1 MSIVRRKLEG
11 VTCFDPSKVYEGYTL
26 LTPMGSTDAWLIN
39 MEGEIVHH
47 WRLPYLP
54 GMHGVFLENGNLLY
68 AGQTKAVDPTLKQVG
83 FIVLG
88 GRGGEMLEVD
98 WDNNLVWKWED
109 HYQNHTFARLRNGNT
124 MLLRWV
130 RVPNEVAEE
139 IEGGLVGSDVIESGE
154 RVMWADGFREITP
167 DGQVVWEWLP
177 WEHVDIKDFP
187 ICPLCT
193 RLEWTHGNT
202 VFEMPDGDILTS
214 FRSQSSVF
222 IIDKKTGDVKWMWGR
237 GEITHQ
243 HDPSFLDS
251 GNVLI
256 FDNGNHRQD
265 GSGMSYSRV
274 IEVNPKTDKIEWEYK
289 DDPPGDFYTSIMGS
303 CQRLPNGNT
312 LISETDMSRIFEVTR
327 EGEIVWE
334 YVSPF
339 YNDCYH
345 DSFGR
350 ICQLFKPRRYSP
362 DFPGFKAKDLNPEN
376 YAVLNHLYGPDAWR
390 NK

>member
-1 MSIVRRKLEG
+1 MSIVRRKLRG
-11 VTCFDPSKVYEGYTL
+11 VTCYNRKKAYEGYTL

-39 MEGEIVHH
+39 MEGEIVRH

-54 GMHGVFLENGNLLY
+54 GMHGTFLENGNLLY
-68 AGQTKAVDPTLKQVG
+68 AGQTKALDPALKQVG

-88 GRGGEMLEVD
+88 GRGGDMLEVD
-98 WDNNLVWKWED
+98 WNNNLVWKWED
-109 HYQNHTFARLRNGNT
+109 HYQNHTFWRMRNGNT

-130 RVPNEVAEE
+130 RVPNEIVAQ
-139 IEGGLVGSDVIESGE
+139 IEGGLAGSDVTESGE
-154 RVMWADGFREITP
+154 VVMWADGFHEITP
-167 DGQVVWEWLP
+167 DGEIVWEWLP

-202 VFEMPDGDILTS
+202 VRELPNGDILTS
-214 FRSQSSVF
+214 FRSQSSIF
-222 IIDKKTGDVKWMWGR
+222 IIDKKTGKVKWMWGR

-243 HDPSFLDS
+243 HDPSYLDN
-251 GNVLI
+251 GNILV

-265 GSGMSYSRV
+265 GSGISYSRV
-274 IEVNPKTDKIEWEYK
+274 VEVDPKTNEIVWQYK
-289 DDPPGDFYTSIMGS
+289 DNPPGDFYTSIMG
-303 CQRLPNGNT
+303 CAQRLPNGNT
-312 LISETDMSRIFEVTR
+312 VIGETDMGRVFEVTP

-334 YVSPF
+334 YISPF

-350 ICQLFKPRRYSP
+350 ISQLFKAYRYAP
-362 DFPGFKAKDLNPEN
+362 DFPGLKDKDLNTKNCEVFN
-376 YAVLNHLYGPDAWR
+376 RIYGPDAWGKR
-390 NK
+390 

>member
-11 VTCFDPSKVYEGYTL
+11 VTYYDPAKAFNGYTL

-39 MEGEIVHH
+39 IEGEIVHH

-54 GMHGVFLENGNLLY
+54 GMHGTFLENGNFLY
-68 AGQTKAVDPTLKQVG
+68 AGQTKALDPALKQVG

-109 HYQNHTFARLRNGNT
+109 HYQNHTFARLKNGNT

-130 RVPNEVAEE
+130 RVPNEVVDE
-139 IEGGLVGSDVIESGE
+139 IEGGLAGSDVLESGE
-154 RVMWADGFREITP
+154 KVMWADGFHEVAP
-167 DGQVVWEWLP
+167 DGRIVWEWLP
-177 WEHVDIKDFP
+177 WEHVNIKDFS

-193 RLEWTHGNT
+193 RREWTHGNT
-202 VFEMPDGDILTS
+202 VFEMPNGDILTS
-214 FRSQSSVF
+214 FRSQSSIF
-222 IIDKKTGDVKWMWGR
+222 TIDKKTGKIKWMWGR

-243 HDPSFLDS
+243 HDPSLVDN
-251 GNVLI
+251 GNILV

-265 GSGMSYSRV
+265 GSGVSYSRV
-274 IEVNPKTDKIEWEYK
+274 VEVNPRTNKIEWEYK
-289 DDPPGDFYTSIMGS
+289 DDPPGDFYTSIMGA

-327 EGEIVWE
+327 DGEIVWE
-334 YVSPF
+334 YISPF

-345 DSFGR
+345 DTFGR
-350 ICQLFKPRRYSP
+350 ICQLFKAYRYSP
-362 DFPGFKAKDLNPEN
+362 DFPGFKGKDLNPKN
-376 YAVLNHLYGPDAWR
+376 YAVENRLFGPDAWE
-390 NK
+390 NV

>member
-1 MSIVRRKLEG
+1 MSIVRRKLAG
-11 VTCFDPSKVYEGYTL
+11 VTCYNRKKAYEGYTL

-54 GMHGVFLENGNLLY
+54 GMHGTFLENGNLLY
-68 AGQTKAVDPTLKQVG
+68 AGQTKALDPALKQVG

-88 GRGGEMLEVD
+88 GRGGDMLEVD

-109 HYQNHTFARLRNGNT
+109 HYQNHTFWRMKNGNT

-130 RVPNEVAEE
+130 RVPNEVVAQ
-139 IEGGLVGSDVIESGE
+139 IEGGLAGSDVTQSGE
-154 RVMWADGFREITP
+154 VVMWADGFHEITP
-167 DGQVVWEWLP
+167 DGEIVWEWLP

-202 VFEMPDGDILTS
+202 VRELPDGNILTS
-214 FRSQSSVF
+214 FRSQSSIF
-222 IIDKKTGDVKWMWGR
+222 IIDKKTGKLKWMWGR

-243 HDPSFLDS
+243 HDPSFLDN
-251 GNVLI
+251 GNILV

-265 GSGMSYSRV
+265 GSGISYSRV
-274 IEVNPKTDKIEWEYK
+274 VEVNPRTNEIVWQYK
-289 DDPPGDFYTSIMGS
+289 DDPPGDFYTSIMGC

-312 LISETDMSRIFEVTR
+312 VIGETDMGRVFEVTPD
-327 EGEIVWE
+327 GEIVWE

-350 ICQLFKPRRYSP
+350 ISQLFKAYRYPP
-362 DFPGFKAKDLNPEN
+362 DFPGFKGKDLDPKKYEVFNR
-376 YAVLNHLYGPDAWR
+376 VYGPDAWG
-390 NK
+390 KG

>member
-11 VTCFDPSKVYEGYTL
+11 VTYYDPSKAYEGYTL

-54 GMHGVFLENGNLLY
+54 GMHGTFLENGNLLY
-68 AGQTKAVDPTLKQVG
+68 AGQTKALDPALKQVG

-88 GRGGEMLEVD
+88 GRGGDMLEVD

-109 HYQNHTFARLRNGNT
+109 HYQNHTFTRLKNGNT

-130 RVPNEVAEE
+130 RVPDEVVEQ
-139 IEGGLVGSDVIESGE
+139 IEGGLAGSDVVESGE
-154 RVMWADGFREITP
+154 TVMWADGFHEITP
-167 DGQVVWEWLP
+167 DGKIVWEWLP
-177 WEHVDIKDFP
+177 WEHVNIKDFS
-187 ICPLCT
+187 ICSLCT
-193 RLEWTHGNT
+193 RREWTHGNT
-202 VFEMPDGDILTS
+202 VFETPNGDILTS
-214 FRSQSSVF
+214 FRSQSSTF

-243 HDPSFLDS
+243 HDPSMLDN
-251 GNVLI
+251 GNILI

-265 GSGMSYSRV
+265 GSGLSYSRV
-274 IEVNPKTDKIEWEYK
+274 VEVNPKTNKIEWEYK

-312 LISETDMSRIFEVTR
+312 LISETDMSRVFEVTR
-327 EGEIVWE
+327 DSEIVWE
-334 YVSPF
+334 YISPF

-345 DSFGR
+345 DTFGR
-350 ICQLFKPRRYSP
+350 ICQLFHIRRYSR
-362 DFPGFKAKDLNPEN
+362 DFPGLKGKDLDPKN
-376 YAVLNHLYGPDAWR
+376 YAVENRLFGPDAWK
-390 NK
+390 NI